1 MKAKHS
7 YLIALLTLLVA
18 ACGGKKETS
27 FDKLIAQRD
36 SLMSE
41 QTELNKKLEE
51 VDDKIAKL
59 DTTRKK
65 LKVTAFELQPT
76 SFSHYFDIYGNV
88 EADEN
93 IQIYAQS
100 SGEILSINVKEGQ
113 EVKAGQVLMRI
124 DSEVL
129 QRNKEQVQ
137 TQLKLAND
145 VYEKQQR
152 LWDKNIG
159 TEVQFLEAKNNKES
173 LEKQLAGINA
183 QIDMSI
189 IKAPFSGV
197 IDDIFPKR
205 GEMASPGMPLVRL
218 VNLNSVYI
226 NADVSERYVS
236 TVKSGTKVKVRF
248 PELDIEIDTTVVL
261 TGQYINPNNRTFTIR
276 VNVPNKEGL
285 LKPNLLAR
293 LKIEDFNADSTI
305 VIPNGLVQQT
315 PSGENFVYLLKPSS
329 EGHQT
334 KRVLI
339 DAGMSYGNKTMVKSG
354 IEPGDLLLNKGARSV
369 KDGQEV
375 QLVKG

>member
-27 FDKLIAQRD
+27 FEKLIAQRD

-41 QTELNKKLEE
+41 QSDLNKKLEE
-51 VDDKIAKL
+51 VDIKIAKL

-76 SFSHYFDIYGNV
+76 SFSHYFDIYGSV

-236 TVKSGTKVKVRF
+236 TVKSGTKVKVLF
-248 PELDIEIDTTVVL
+248 PELNIEIDTTVVL

-276 VNVPNKEGL
+276 VNVPNKDGL

-293 LKIEDFNADSTI
+293 LKIEDFKADSTI

-315 PSGENFVYLLKPSS
+315 PNGENFVYLLKSS
-329 EGHQT
+329 TEGHQT
-334 KRVLI
+334 KRVHI
-339 DAGMSYGNKTMVKSG
+339 ESGMSYGNETMVESG

>member
-27 FDKLIAQRD
+27 FEKLIAQRD

-41 QTELNKKLEE
+41 QTDLNKKLEE
-51 VDDKIAKL
+51 VDIKIAKL

-76 SFSHYFDIYGNV
+76 SFSHYFDIYGSV

-236 TVKSGTKVKVRF
+236 TVKSGTKVKVLF
-248 PELDIEIDTTVVL
+248 PELNIEIDTTVVL

-276 VNVPNKEGL
+276 VNVPNKDGL

-293 LKIEDFNADSTI
+293 LKIEDFKADSTI

-315 PSGENFVYLLKPSS
+315 PNGENFVYLLKSS
-329 EGHQT
+329 TEGHQT
-334 KRVLI
+334 KRVHI
-339 DAGMSYGNKTMVKSG
+339 EAGMSYGNETMVESG